1 LFAPV
6 QRDTVDGV
14 PGARIE
20 EQALLPRRSGDSVP
34 KVLIVDDDRGQREAL
49 AEWLNEQ
56 GLSIELAHGVEQ
68 ARGKLAAGTYD
79 LALIDLQLPD
89 GSGLDLLEALEEYP
103 DTDVVIITGHSS
115 VDTAVEA
122 MRGGAVDYLTKP
134 IDLKRLHQVVAK
146 FQRTY
151 ALRRERDELRE
162 ELRRLGRFGKM
173 IGSSAGMQRVYEM
186 ITRVAPTSSTVF
198 IVGETGTGKELVAET
213 VHDLSQRGSGPFV
226 PINCGAVPEN
236 LIESELFGHE
246 KGSFTG
252 ASRQH
257 RGIFERATGGSL
269 LLDEITEMPQ
279 ELQVRLLRV
288 LETDKIQRV
297 GGDRLIDVDVRVL
310 AATNRDPEAAVR
322 DGKLRADLLYRLNVF
337 PIRVPPLRER
347 PEDTAQLAEHFLD
360 AMNEKAGTSKRL
372 TEEALERLTQHDW
385 PGNVRELRN
394 VLERAF
400 ILAGDDEAIDAGA
413 IPLENSSAAAP
424 VDAAPAATPTDGTVA
439 VSVGGSIADAERR
452 LILATLD
459 RLDGNKKEAAKVLGI
474 SLKTLYNRLNKYGVG
489 TRGL

>member
-1 LFAPV
+1 M
-6 QRDTVDGV
+6 
-14 PGARIE
+14 
-20 EQALLPRRSGDSVP
+20 PR
-34 KVLIVDDDRGQREAL
+34 VLIVDDDRGQREAL
-49 AEWLNEQ
+49 AEWLDDQ
-56 GLSIELAHGVEQ
+56 GMSKVELANGIGE
-68 ARGKLAAGTYD
+68 ARARLTDGAYD

-89 GSGLDLLEALEEYP
+89 GSGLDLLETLEEMP
-103 DTDVVIITGHSS
+103 DTEVVIITGHSS
-115 VDTAVEA
+115 VDSAVEA

-134 IDLKRLHQVVAK
+134 IDLKRLQQIVAK

-151 ALRRERDELRE
+151 ALRRERDELRH

-173 IGSSAGMQRVYEM
+173 IGSSPGMQRVYEM
-186 ITRVAPTSSTVF
+186 VTRVAPTSSTVF
-198 IVGETGTGKELVAET
+198 IVGDTGTGKELIAET
-213 VHDLSQRGSGPFV
+213 VHDLSQRAAGPFV

-257 RGIFERATGGSL
+257 RGIFERAHGGTL

-288 LETDKIQRV
+288 LETDKLQRV
-297 GGDRLIDVDVRVL
+297 GGDKLIDVDVRVL
-310 AATNRDPEAAVR
+310 AATNRDPDAAVKE
-322 DGKLRADLLYRLNVF
+322 GKLRNDLLYRLNVF

-347 PEDTAQLAEHFLD
+347 EQDIAQLAEHFLD
-360 AMNEKAGTSKRL
+360 SMNEKAGASKKL
-372 TEEALERLTQHDW
+372 TDAALERLKRHDW

-400 ILAGDDEAIDAGA
+400 ILAGEEEIDAAA
-413 IPLENSSAAAP
+413 IPLENSIPMEAAAMP
-424 VDAAPAATPTDGTVA
+424 SGDGMLA
-439 VSVGGSIADAERR
+439 VSVGASIADAERR

-459 RLDGNKKEAAKVLGI
+459 RLDGNKKEAARVLGI